1 MDLNNK
7 HVIVLGAGSS
17 GQAAAA
23 LSLAQGADVSV
34 HDSREMI
41 GGLPEGAHAVANAT
55 TATGEA
61 SQCDLLVLSPGIDS
75 NSDFVKSYQKNAAE
89 MIGEVELGYRFYEGQ
104 VIAITGT
111 NGKTTTTE
119 LVDRIL
125 NHCGI
130 SCLPCGNY
138 GDPFSALP
146 LLDEPPAV
154 AALEVSSFQMETIVD
169 FHPDAV
175 IWLNFSADHMDRYP
189 TIEAYKEAKLRV
201 FENLTEEDDVIIRA
215 GEYVGPLTSTVSTFS
230 TEDEAD
236 YTLQDGWVCRGDEKI
251 IDLSITRLLG
261 LHNAENAMAAF
272 AACSALGVKAEDA
285 NEALRGFAPP
295 LHRCELV
302 RTIDGVEYINDSKA
316 TNLHALDSALRS
328 QSRPIVLIAG
338 GKQKGLDYTE
348 ILPRLQA
355 TTKGI
360 VVFGEIAQQLADT
373 FEPISNSEKSI
384 PTALASTLEEAVQ
397 QAQSMAEYGDTI
409 LLSPGASSFDMFSG
423 YEERG
428 DCFRRIVNDL
438 K

>member
-7 HVIVLGAGSS
+7 HVIILGAGAS

-23 LSLAQGADVSV
+23 LAQAHGADVSV
-34 HDSREMI
+34 HDARQQIAGM
-41 GGLPEGAHAVANAT
+41 PEGVKLVPNAT
-55 TATGEA
+55 VATGEA
-61 SQCDLLVLSPGIDS
+61 SRCDLLVLSPGIDGTT
-75 NSDFVKSYQKNAAE
+75 DFVKAYQRNAGE
-89 MIGEVELGYRFYEGQ
+89 MIGEVEFGYRYYQGRI
-104 VIAITGT
+104 VAITGT

-138 GDPFSALP
+138 GDPFSSLP
-146 LLDEPPAV
+146 LLEEPPTA
-154 AALEVSSFQMETIVD
+154 AALEVSSFQLESIRD
-169 FHPDAV
+169 FHPDVV

-189 TIEAYKEAKLRV
+189 TIEAYKQAKLRV
-201 FENLTEEDDVIIRA
+201 FENLTGDDHVIIRA
-215 GEYVGPLTSTVSTFS
+215 GEEVGKINGMVSTFS
-230 TEDEAD
+230 TEADAD
-236 YTLQDGWVCRGDEKI
+236 YTLNDGWICQGDNKI
-251 IDLSITRLLG
+251 IDLSITRLRG
-261 LHNAENAMAAF
+261 LHNAENVMAAF
-272 AACSALGVKAEDA
+272 AACAALGVQAADA

-302 RTIDGVEYINDSKA
+302 RTLDGVEYINDSKA

-328 QSRPIVLIAG
+328 QGRPVVLIAG

-348 ILPRLQA
+348 LLPRLQA

-360 VVFGEIAQQLADT
+360 VVFGEIARQLADT
-373 FEPISNSEKSI
+373 FASISNNI
-384 PTALASTLEEAVQ
+384 TTVIASTLEEAVTT
-397 QAQSMAEYGDTI
+397 ARSMAEHGDTI
-409 LLSPGASSFDMFSG
+409 LFSPGTSSFDMFTG

-428 DCFRRIVNDL
+428 DCFRRIVKEL

>member
-1 MDLNNK
+1 
-7 HVIVLGAGSS
+7 
-17 GQAAAA
+17 
-23 LSLAQGADVSV
+23 
-34 HDSREMI
+34 
-41 GGLPEGAHAVANAT
+41 
-55 TATGEA
+55 
-61 SQCDLLVLSPGIDS
+61 
-75 NSDFVKSYQKNAAE
+75 
-89 MIGEVELGYRFYEGQ
+89 
-104 VIAITGT
+104 
-111 NGKTTTTE
+111 
-119 LVDRIL
+119 
-125 NHCGI
+125 
-130 SCLPCGNY
+130 
-138 GDPFSALP
+138 
-146 LLDEPPAV
+146 
-154 AALEVSSFQMETIVD
+154 
-169 FHPDAV
+169 
-175 IWLNFSADHMDRYP
+175 
-189 TIEAYKEAKLRV
+189 
-201 FENLTEEDDVIIRA
+201 
-215 GEYVGPLTSTVSTFS
+215 
-230 TEDEAD
+230 
-236 YTLQDGWVCRGDEKI
+236 
-251 IDLSITRLLG
+251 
-261 LHNAENAMAAF
+261 MAAF

-302 RTIDGVEYINDSKA
+302 RTLDGVEYINDSKA